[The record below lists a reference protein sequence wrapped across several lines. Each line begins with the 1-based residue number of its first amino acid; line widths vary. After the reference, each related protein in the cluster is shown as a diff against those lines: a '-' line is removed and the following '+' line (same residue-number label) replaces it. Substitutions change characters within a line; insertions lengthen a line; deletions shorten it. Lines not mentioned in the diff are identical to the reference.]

1 MEKTL
6 LSNLVNTAKKRGA
19 TKIKANHRK
28 YERPRSLMY
37 RGHRKKFT
45 PDVVAI
51 QDGKKDFYSIED
63 KFNKKIIPEII
74 SKWILFS
81 LEARKNRGDLYIA
94 VPESKEEMCQEL
106 IDSKQISAQLI
117 AV

>member
-6 LSNLVNTAKKRGA
+6 LSKLVNKAKKTGA
-19 TKIKANHRK
+19 TEIKANHRK

-51 QDGKKDFYSIED
+51 HDNKKDLYSIED
-63 KFNKKIIPEII
+63 KFSKKVIPEII

-81 LEARKNRGDLYIA
+81 LEARKNSGDLYIA
-94 VPESKEEMCQEL
+94 VPEAKEELCQEL